1 MQQKETLQQSLKADS
16 AFFSYFNR
24 ESKVRKEKFAAGRR
38 LSRKVLD
45 FQSLDKKTFT
55 LCIISDAINYKVGD
69 LIQKCRCFKGQKCVK
84 NNV

>member
-1 MQQKETLQQSLKADS
+1 MSKKTVNQSVDVSANNAAKTLQQSLKADS

-55 LCIISDAINYKVGD
+55 LRIISDAINYKVGD
-69 LIQKCRCFKGQKCVK
+69 F
-84 NNV
+84 